1 MGLPSK
7 KHSELAMSKPTVAV
21 VGRPNVGKS
30 TLVNRIIGKREAI
43 VEELPGVTRDRNEFD
58 VTWAGCEF
66 TLIDTGGW
74 LPKSKGEKGID
85 DKVSKQSELAIN
97 QADVTILVVDARVSP
112 TVEDALIADMLRNR
126 EKPTFLAANK
136 VDDQNHEIGIW
147 EYLSMGLG
155 EPNPVSALHGRGT
168 ADLLDLVI
176 ATIPEIEYDEEVEDD
191 NEDVVAVAIVGRPNV
206 GKSTLFNKLIGEDRA
221 VVHDKAGTTRDA
233 IDTIVETEIGTIK
246 FVDTAGMRRKAR
258 ISEDTEYY
266 SLVRALN
273 AIDKANIALLV
284 IDSTIGVTHQD
295 QRLAERIDAAGCPI
309 VLVFNKWEL
318 VDTDEREKL
327 TLQIERKLGFLGDP
341 PIMKT
346 TAITGKGVHRLYPIL
361 TSTISTY
368 NKRVPTRKVNIIIRK
383 AQSAHPAPGGARVL
397 YATQG
402 ATEPP
407 TFTLFVNK
415 KLPRTYVRFLENQLR
430 EHLGLGATPIKI
442 RIRNRNE

>member
-1 MGLPSK
+1 MN
-7 KHSELAMSKPTVAV
+7 KPTVAV

-30 TLVNRIIGKREAI
+30 TLVNRIIGRREAI
-43 VEELPGVTRDRNEFD
+43 VEERPGVTRDRNEFD

-74 LPKSKGEKGID
+74 LPKSKSEKGID

-97 QADVTILVVDARVSP
+97 QADVTILVVDARVTP
-112 TVEDALIADMLRNR
+112 TVEDGLIADMLRNR

-136 VDDQNHEIGIW
+136 VDDQKHEVGMW

-176 ATIPEIEYDEEVEDD
+176 ATIPEIENNSADEDGAES
-191 NEDVVAVAIVGRPNV
+191 EDVVAVAIVGRPNV

-273 AIDKANIALLV
+273 AIDKADIALLV

-309 VLVFNKWEL
+309 VIVFNKWEL
-318 VDTDEREKL
+318 VDTDEREML

-346 TAITGKGVHRLYPIL
+346 TAISGKGVHRLYPIL
-361 TSTISTY
+361 TGTISNY
-368 NKRVPTRKVNIIIRK
+368 SQRVPTRKVNIIIRK

-415 KLPRTYVRFLENQLR
+415 KLPRTYIRYLENQLR

>member
-1 MGLPSK
+1 MV
-7 KHSELAMSKPTVAV
+7 KPTVAV

-30 TLVNRIIGKREAI
+30 TLVNRIIGRREAI
-43 VEELPGVTRDRNEFD
+43 VEERPGVTRDRNEFE
-58 VTWAGCEF
+58 VNWAGCEF

-74 LPKSKGEKGID
+74 LPKSKGEKLID
-85 DKVSKQSELAIN
+85 DKVSEQSELAIN

-112 TVEDALIADMLRNR
+112 TIEDVLIADILQSR
-126 EKPTFLAANK
+126 EKPTFLVANK
-136 VDDQNHEIGIW
+136 VDDVNHEVGMW
-147 EYLSMGLG
+147 EYLSLGLG

-168 ADLLDLVI
+168 ADLLDLLI
-176 ATIPEIEYDEEVEDD
+176 AGMPEDNVDSIGEDEEEKS
-191 NEDVVAVAIVGRPNV
+191 DVVSVAIVGRPNV
-206 GKSTLFNKLIGEDRA
+206 GKSTLFNALIGEDRA
-221 VVHDKAGTTRDA
+221 VVHDEAGTTRDA
-233 IDTIVETEIGTIK
+233 IDTVVETQIGTIK

-273 AIDKANIALLV
+273 AIDKADIALLV

-295 QRLAERIDAAGCPI
+295 QRLSERIDAAGCPI
-309 VLVFNKWEL
+309 VIVFNKWEL
-318 VDTDEREKL
+318 ADTDEREL
-327 TLQIERKLGFLGDP
+327 LIMQIERKLGFLGEP

-346 TAITGKGVHRLYPIL
+346 TAISGKGVHRLYPIL
-361 TSTISTY
+361 TNAITNY
-368 NKRVPTRKVNIIIRK
+368 NQRVPTRKVNIIIRK
-383 AQSAHPAPGGARVL
+383 AQVAHPAPGGARVL

-415 KLPRTYVRFLENQLR
+415 KLPRTYIRYLENQLR
-430 EHLGLGATPIKI
+430 EHIGLGATPIKI

>member
-1 MGLPSK
+1 M
-7 KHSELAMSKPTVAV
+7 AKPTVAV

-30 TLVNRIIGKREAI
+30 TLVNRIIGRREAI
-43 VEELPGVTRDRNEFD
+43 VEERPGVTRDRNEFE
-58 VTWAGCEF
+58 VNWAGCEF

-74 LPKSKGEKGID
+74 LPKSKGEKRID
-85 DKVSKQSELAIN
+85 DKVSEQSELAIN

-112 TVEDALIADMLRNR
+112 TIEDVLIADILQSR
-126 EKPTFLAANK
+126 EKPTFLVANK
-136 VDDQNHEIGIW
+136 VDDVNHEVGMW
-147 EYLSMGLG
+147 EYLSLGLG

-168 ADLLDLVI
+168 ADLLDLLI
-176 ATIPEIEYDEEVEDD
+176 AGMPEDNVDSIGEDEEEQS
-191 NEDVVAVAIVGRPNV
+191 DVVAVAIGGRPNV
-206 GKSTLFNKLIGEDRA
+206 GKSTLFNALIGEDRA
-221 VVHDKAGTTRDA
+221 VVHDEAGTTRDA
-233 IDTIVETEIGTIK
+233 IDTVVETQIGTIK

-273 AIDKANIALLV
+273 AIDKADIALLV

-295 QRLAERIDAAGCPI
+295 QRLSERIDAAGCPI
-309 VLVFNKWEL
+309 VIVFNKWEL
-318 VDTDEREKL
+318 ADTDEREL
-327 TLQIERKLGFLGDP
+327 LIMQIERKLGFLGEP

-346 TAITGKGVHRLYPIL
+346 TAISGKGVHRLYPIL
-361 TSTISTY
+361 TNAITNY
-368 NKRVPTRKVNIIIRK
+368 NQRVPTRKVNIIIRK
-383 AQSAHPAPGGARVL
+383 AQVAHPAPGGARVL

-415 KLPRTYVRFLENQLR
+415 KLPRTYIRYLENQLR
-430 EHLGLGATPIKI
+430 EHIGLGATPIKI

>member
-1 MGLPSK
+1 MN
-7 KHSELAMSKPTVAV
+7 KPTVAV

-30 TLVNRIIGKREAI
+30 TLVNRIIGRREAI
-43 VEELPGVTRDRNEFD
+43 VEERPGVTRDRNEFD

-74 LPKSKGEKGID
+74 LPKSRSEKGID

-97 QADVTILVVDARVSP
+97 QADVTILVVDARVTP
-112 TVEDALIADMLRNR
+112 TVEDGLIADMLRNR

-136 VDDQNHEIGIW
+136 VDDQKHEVGMW

-176 ATIPEIEYDEEVEDD
+176 ATIPEIENNSADEDGAES
-191 NEDVVAVAIVGRPNV
+191 EDVVAVAIVGRPNV

-273 AIDKANIALLV
+273 AIDKADIALLV

-309 VLVFNKWEL
+309 VIVFNKWEL
-318 VDTDEREKL
+318 VDTDEREML

-346 TAITGKGVHRLYPIL
+346 TAISGKGVHRLYPIL
-361 TSTISTY
+361 TGTISNY
-368 NKRVPTRKVNIIIRK
+368 SQRVPTRKVNIIIRK

-415 KLPRTYVRFLENQLR
+415 KLPRTYIRYLENQLR

>member
-1 MGLPSK
+1 M
-7 KHSELAMSKPTVAV
+7 AKPTVAV

-30 TLVNRIIGKREAI
+30 TLVNRIIGRREAI
-43 VEELPGVTRDRNEFD
+43 VEERPGVTRDRNEFE
-58 VTWAGCEF
+58 VNWAGCEF

-74 LPKSKGEKGID
+74 LPKSKGEKRID
-85 DKVSKQSELAIN
+85 DKVSEQSELAIS

-112 TVEDALIADMLRNR
+112 TIEDVLIADILQSR
-126 EKPTFLAANK
+126 EKPTFLVANK
-136 VDDQNHEIGIW
+136 VDDVNHEVGMW
-147 EYLSMGLG
+147 EYLSLGLG

-168 ADLLDLVI
+168 ADLLDLLI
-176 ATIPEIEYDEEVEDD
+176 AVMPEDNVDLIGEDEEEKS
-191 NEDVVAVAIVGRPNV
+191 DVVSVAIVGRPNV
-206 GKSTLFNKLIGEDRA
+206 GKSTLFNALIGEDRA
-221 VVHDKAGTTRDA
+221 VVHDEAGTTRDA
-233 IDTIVETEIGTIK
+233 IDTVVETQIGTIK

-273 AIDKANIALLV
+273 AIDNADIALLV

-295 QRLAERIDAAGCPI
+295 QRLSERIDAAGCPI
-309 VLVFNKWEL
+309 VIVFNKWEL
-318 VDTDEREKL
+318 ADTDERELL
-327 TLQIERKLGFLGDP
+327 TMQIERKLGFLGEP

-346 TAITGKGVHRLYPIL
+346 TAISGKGVHRLYPIL
-361 TSTISTY
+361 TNAITNY
-368 NKRVPTRKVNIIIRK
+368 NQRVPTRKVNIIIRK
-383 AQSAHPAPGGARVL
+383 AQVAHPAPGGARVL

-415 KLPRTYVRFLENQLR
+415 KLPRTYIRYLENQLR
-430 EHLGLGATPIKI
+430 EHIGLGATPIKI

>member
-1 MGLPSK
+1 M
-7 KHSELAMSKPTVAV
+7 AKPTVAV

-30 TLVNRIIGKREAI
+30 TLVNRIIGRREAI
-43 VEELPGVTRDRNEFD
+43 VEERPGVTRDRNEFE
-58 VTWAGCEF
+58 VNWAGCEF

-74 LPKSKGEKGID
+74 LPKSKGEKRID
-85 DKVSKQSELAIN
+85 DKVSEQSELAIS

-112 TVEDALIADMLRNR
+112 TIEDVLIADILQSR
-126 EKPTFLAANK
+126 EKPTFLVANK
-136 VDDQNHEIGIW
+136 VDDVNHEVGMW
-147 EYLSMGLG
+147 EYLSLGLG

-168 ADLLDLVI
+168 ADLLDLLI
-176 ATIPEIEYDEEVEDD
+176 AGMPEDNVDSIGEDEEEKS
-191 NEDVVAVAIVGRPNV
+191 DVVSVAIVGRPNV
-206 GKSTLFNKLIGEDRA
+206 GKSTLFNALIGEDRA
-221 VVHDKAGTTRDA
+221 VVHDEAGTTRDA
-233 IDTIVETEIGTIK
+233 IDTVVETEIGTIK

-273 AIDKANIALLV
+273 AIDKADIALLV

-295 QRLAERIDAAGCPI
+295 QRLSERIDAAGCPI
-309 VLVFNKWEL
+309 VIVFNKWEL
-318 VDTDEREKL
+318 ADTDERELL
-327 TLQIERKLGFLGDP
+327 TMQIERKLGFLGEP

-346 TAITGKGVHRLYPIL
+346 TAISGKGVHRLYPIL
-361 TSTISTY
+361 TNAITNY
-368 NKRVPTRKVNIIIRK
+368 NQRVPTRKVNIIIRK
-383 AQSAHPAPGGARVL
+383 AQVAHPAPGGARVL

-415 KLPRTYVRFLENQLR
+415 KLPRTYIRYLENQLR
-430 EHLGLGATPIKI
+430 EHIGLGATPIKI

>member
-1 MGLPSK
+1 M
-7 KHSELAMSKPTVAV
+7 AKPTVAV

-30 TLVNRIIGKREAI
+30 TLVNRIIGRREAI
-43 VEELPGVTRDRNEFD
+43 VEERPGVTRDRNEFE
-58 VTWAGCEF
+58 VNWAGCEF

-74 LPKSKGEKGID
+74 LPKSKGEKRID
-85 DKVSKQSELAIN
+85 DKVSEQSELAIN

-112 TVEDALIADMLRNR
+112 TIEDVLIADILQNR
-126 EKPTFLAANK
+126 EKPTFLVANK
-136 VDDQNHEIGIW
+136 VDDVNHEVGMW
-147 EYLSMGLG
+147 EYLSLGLG

-168 ADLLDLVI
+168 ADLLDLLI
-176 ATIPEIEYDEEVEDD
+176 AGMPEDNVDSIGEDEEEKS
-191 NEDVVAVAIVGRPNV
+191 DVVSVAIVGRPNV
-206 GKSTLFNKLIGEDRA
+206 GKSTLFNALIGEERA
-221 VVHDKAGTTRDA
+221 VVHDEAGTTRDA
-233 IDTIVETEIGTIK
+233 IDTVVETQIGTIK

-273 AIDKANIALLV
+273 AIDKADIALLV

-295 QRLAERIDAAGCPI
+295 QRLSERIDAAGCPI
-309 VLVFNKWEL
+309 VIVFNKWEL
-318 VDTDEREKL
+318 ADTDEREL
-327 TLQIERKLGFLGDP
+327 LIMQIERKLGFLGEP

-346 TAITGKGVHRLYPIL
+346 TAISGKGVHRLYPIL
-361 TSTISTY
+361 TNAITNY
-368 NKRVPTRKVNIIIRK
+368 NQRVPTRKVNIIIRK
-383 AQSAHPAPGGARVL
+383 AQVAHPAPGGARVL

-415 KLPRTYVRFLENQLR
+415 KLPRTYIRYLENQLR
-430 EHLGLGATPIKI
+430 EHIGLGATPIKI

>member
-1 MGLPSK
+1 MN
-7 KHSELAMSKPTVAV
+7 KPTVAV

-43 VEELPGVTRDRNEFD
+43 VEERPGVTRDRNEFD

-74 LPKSKGEKGID
+74 LPKSKSEKGID

-112 TVEDALIADMLRNR
+112 TVEDALIADMLRGR

-136 VDDQNHEIGIW
+136 VDDQNHEVGMW

-176 ATIPEIEYDEEVEDD
+176 ATIPELENKSVVEDEVE

-206 GKSTLFNKLIGEDRA
+206 GKSTLFNKLIGEERA

-233 IDTIVETEIGTIK
+233 IDTIVETQIGTIK

-273 AIDKANIALLV
+273 AIDKADIALLV

-309 VLVFNKWEL
+309 VIVFNKWEL
-318 VDTDEREKL
+318 VDTDEREML
-327 TLQIERKLGFLGDP
+327 TLQIERKLSF
-341 PIMKT
+341 
-346 TAITGKGVHRLYPIL
+346 
-361 TSTISTY
+361 
-368 NKRVPTRKVNIIIRK
+368 
-383 AQSAHPAPGGARVL
+383 
-397 YATQG
+397 
-402 ATEPP
+402 
-407 TFTLFVNK
+407 
-415 KLPRTYVRFLENQLR
+415 
-430 EHLGLGATPIKI
+430 
-442 RIRNRNE
+442 

>member
-1 MGLPSK
+1 M
-7 KHSELAMSKPTVAV
+7 AKPTVAV

-30 TLVNRIIGKREAI
+30 TLVNRIIGRREAI
-43 VEELPGVTRDRNEFD
+43 VEERPGVTRDRNEFE
-58 VTWAGCEF
+58 VNWAGCEF

-74 LPKSKGEKGID
+74 LPKSKGEKRID
-85 DKVSKQSELAIN
+85 DKVSEQSELAIN

-112 TVEDALIADMLRNR
+112 TIEDVLIADILQSR
-126 EKPTFLAANK
+126 EKPTFLVANK
-136 VDDQNHEIGIW
+136 VDDVNHEVGMW
-147 EYLSMGLG
+147 EYLSLGLG

-168 ADLLDLVI
+168 ADLLDLLI
-176 ATIPEIEYDEEVEDD
+176 AGMPEDNVDSIGEDEEEKS
-191 NEDVVAVAIVGRPNV
+191 DVVSVAIVGRPNV
-206 GKSTLFNKLIGEDRA
+206 GKSTLFNALIGEDRA
-221 VVHDKAGTTRDA
+221 VVHDEAGTTRDA
-233 IDTIVETEIGTIK
+233 IDTVVETQIGTIK

-273 AIDKANIALLV
+273 AIDKADIALLV

-295 QRLAERIDAAGCPI
+295 QRLSERIDAAGCPI
-309 VLVFNKWEL
+309 VIVFNKWEL
-318 VDTDEREKL
+318 ADTDEREL
-327 TLQIERKLGFLGDP
+327 LIMQIERKLGFLGEP

-346 TAITGKGVHRLYPIL
+346 TAISGKGVHRLYPIL
-361 TSTISTY
+361 TNAIANY
-368 NKRVPTRKVNIIIRK
+368 NQRVPTRKVNIIIRK
-383 AQSAHPAPGGARVL
+383 AQVAHPAPGGARVL

-415 KLPRTYVRFLENQLR
+415 KLPRTYIRYLENQLR
-430 EHLGLGATPIKI
+430 EHIGLGATPIKI

>member
-1 MGLPSK
+1 MM
-7 KHSELAMSKPTVAV
+7 AKPTVAV

-30 TLVNRIIGKREAI
+30 TLVNRIIGRREAI
-43 VEELPGVTRDRNEFD
+43 VEERPGVTRDRNEFE
-58 VTWAGCEF
+58 VNWAGCEF

-74 LPKSKGEKGID
+74 LPKSKGEKRID
-85 DKVSKQSELAIN
+85 DKVSEQSELAIS

-112 TVEDALIADMLRNR
+112 TIEDVLIADILQNR
-126 EKPTFLAANK
+126 EKPTFLVANK
-136 VDDQNHEIGIW
+136 VDDVNHEVGMW
-147 EYLSMGLG
+147 EYLSLGLG

-168 ADLLDLVI
+168 ADLLDVLV
-176 ATIPEIEYDEEVEDD
+176 AVMPEDNVDSIDEDEEEKS
-191 NEDVVAVAIVGRPNV
+191 DVVSVAIVGRPNV
-206 GKSTLFNKLIGEDRA
+206 GKSTLFNALIGEERA
-221 VVHDKAGTTRDA
+221 VVHDEAGTTRDA
-233 IDTIVETEIGTIK
+233 IDTVVETQIGTIK

-273 AIDKANIALLV
+273 AIDKADIALLV

-295 QRLAERIDAAGCPI
+295 QRLSERIDAAGCPI
-309 VLVFNKWEL
+309 VIVFNKWEL
-318 VDTDEREKL
+318 ADTDERELL
-327 TLQIERKLGFLGDP
+327 TMQIERKLGFLGEP

-346 TAITGKGVHRLYPIL
+346 TAISGKGVHRLYPIL
-361 TSTISTY
+361 TNAITNY
-368 NKRVPTRKVNIIIRK
+368 NQRVPTRKVNIIIRK
-383 AQSAHPAPGGARVL
+383 AQVAHPAPGGARVL

-415 KLPRTYVRFLENQLR
+415 KLPRTYIRYLENQLR
-430 EHLGLGATPIKI
+430 EHIGLGATPIKI

>member
-1 MGLPSK
+1 M
-7 KHSELAMSKPTVAV
+7 AKPTVAV

-30 TLVNRIIGKREAI
+30 TLVNRIIGRREAI
-43 VEELPGVTRDRNEFD
+43 VEERPGVTRDRNEFE
-58 VTWAGCEF
+58 VNWAGCEF

-74 LPKSKGEKGID
+74 LPKSKGEKRID
-85 DKVSKQSELAIN
+85 DKVSEQSELAIN

-112 TVEDALIADMLRNR
+112 TIEDVLIADILQNR
-126 EKPTFLAANK
+126 EKPTFLVANK
-136 VDDQNHEIGIW
+136 VDDVNHEVGMW
-147 EYLSMGLG
+147 EYLSLGLG

-168 ADLLDLVI
+168 ADLLDLLI
-176 ATIPEIEYDEEVEDD
+176 AGMPEDNVDSIGEDEEEKS
-191 NEDVVAVAIVGRPNV
+191 DVVSVAIVGRPNV
-206 GKSTLFNKLIGEDRA
+206 GKSTLFNALIGEDRA
-221 VVHDKAGTTRDA
+221 VVHDEAGTTRDA
-233 IDTIVETEIGTIK
+233 IDTVVETQIGTIK

-273 AIDKANIALLV
+273 AIDKADIALLV

-295 QRLAERIDAAGCPI
+295 QRLSERIDAAGCPI
-309 VLVFNKWEL
+309 VIVFNKWEL
-318 VDTDEREKL
+318 ADTDERELL
-327 TLQIERKLGFLGDP
+327 TMQIERKLGFLGEP

-346 TAITGKGVHRLYPIL
+346 TAISGKGVHRLYPIL
-361 TSTISTY
+361 TNAITNY
-368 NKRVPTRKVNIIIRK
+368 NQRVPTRKVNIIIRK
-383 AQSAHPAPGGARVL
+383 AQIAHPAPGGARVL

-415 KLPRTYVRFLENQLR
+415 KLPRTYIRYLENQLR
-430 EHLGLGATPIKI
+430 EHIGLGATPIKI

>member
-1 MGLPSK
+1 M
-7 KHSELAMSKPTVAV
+7 AKPTVAV

-30 TLVNRIIGKREAI
+30 TLVNRIIGRREAI
-43 VEELPGVTRDRNEFD
+43 VEERPGVTRDRNEFE
-58 VTWAGCEF
+58 VNWAGCEF

-74 LPKSKGEKGID
+74 LPKSKGEKRID
-85 DKVSKQSELAIN
+85 DKVSEQSELAIN

-112 TVEDALIADMLRNR
+112 TIEDVLIADILQNR
-126 EKPTFLAANK
+126 EKPTFLVANK
-136 VDDQNHEIGIW
+136 VDDVNHEVGMW
-147 EYLSMGLG
+147 EYLSLGLG

-168 ADLLDLVI
+168 ADLLDLLI
-176 ATIPEIEYDEEVEDD
+176 AGMPEDNVDSIGEDEEEKS
-191 NEDVVAVAIVGRPNV
+191 DVVSVAIVGRPNV
-206 GKSTLFNKLIGEDRA
+206 GKSTLFNALIGEDRA
-221 VVHDKAGTTRDA
+221 VVHDEAGTTRDA
-233 IDTIVETEIGTIK
+233 IDTVVETQIGTIK

-273 AIDKANIALLV
+273 AIDKADIALLV

-295 QRLAERIDAAGCPI
+295 QRLSERIDAAGCPI
-309 VLVFNKWEL
+309 VIVFNKWEL
-318 VDTDEREKL
+318 ADTDEREL
-327 TLQIERKLGFLGDP
+327 LIMQIERKLGFLGEP

-346 TAITGKGVHRLYPIL
+346 TAISGKGVHRLYPIL
-361 TSTISTY
+361 TNAITNY
-368 NKRVPTRKVNIIIRK
+368 NQRVPTRKVNIIIRK
-383 AQSAHPAPGGARVL
+383 AQVAHPAPGGARVL

-415 KLPRTYVRFLENQLR
+415 KLPRTYIRYLENQLR
-430 EHLGLGATPIKI
+430 EHIGLGATPIKI

>member
-1 MGLPSK
+1 MN
-7 KHSELAMSKPTVAV
+7 KPTVAV

-30 TLVNRIIGKREAI
+30 TLVNRIIGRREAI
-43 VEELPGVTRDRNEFD
+43 VEERPGVTRDRNEFD

-74 LPKSKGEKGID
+74 LPKSKSEKGID

-97 QADVTILVVDARVSP
+97 QADVTILVVDARVTP
-112 TVEDALIADMLRNR
+112 TVEDALIADMLRSR

-136 VDDQNHEIGIW
+136 VDDQSHEVGMW

-176 ATIPEIEYDEEVEDD
+176 ATIPEIENSSADEDEAES
-191 NEDVVAVAIVGRPNV
+191 EDVVAVAIVGRPNV

-273 AIDKANIALLV
+273 AIDKADIALLV

-309 VLVFNKWEL
+309 VIVFNKWEL
-318 VDTDEREKL
+318 VDTDEREML

-346 TAITGKGVHRLYPIL
+346 TAISGKGVHRLYPIL
-361 TSTISTY
+361 TGTISNY
-368 NKRVPTRKVNIIIRK
+368 SQRVPTRKVNIIIRK

-415 KLPRTYVRFLENQLR
+415 KLPRTYIRYLENQLR
-430 EHLGLGATPIKI
+430 EHLGLGSTPIKI

>member
-1 MGLPSK
+1 M
-7 KHSELAMSKPTVAV
+7 AKPTVAV

-30 TLVNRIIGKREAI
+30 TLVNRIIGRREAI
-43 VEELPGVTRDRNEFD
+43 VEERPGVTRDRNEFE
-58 VTWAGCEF
+58 VNWAGCEF

-74 LPKSKGEKGID
+74 LPKSKGEKRID
-85 DKVSKQSELAIN
+85 DKVSEQSELAIN

-112 TVEDALIADMLRNR
+112 TIEDVLIADILQSR
-126 EKPTFLAANK
+126 EKPTFLVANK
-136 VDDQNHEIGIW
+136 VDDVNHEVGMW
-147 EYLSMGLG
+147 EYLSLGLG

-168 ADLLDLVI
+168 ADLLDLLI
-176 ATIPEIEYDEEVEDD
+176 AGMPEDNVDSIGEDEEEKS
-191 NEDVVAVAIVGRPNV
+191 DVVSVAIVGRPNV
-206 GKSTLFNKLIGEDRA
+206 GKSTLFNALIGEDRA
-221 VVHDKAGTTRDA
+221 VVHDEAGTTRDA
-233 IDTIVETEIGTIK
+233 IDTVVETQIGTIK

-273 AIDKANIALLV
+273 AIDKADIALLV

-295 QRLAERIDAAGCPI
+295 QRLSERIDAAGCPI
-309 VLVFNKWEL
+309 VIVFNKWEL
-318 VDTDEREKL
+318 ADTDERELL
-327 TLQIERKLGFLGDP
+327 TMQIERKLGFLGEP

-346 TAITGKGVHRLYPIL
+346 TAISGKGVHRLYPIL
-361 TSTISTY
+361 TNAITNY
-368 NKRVPTRKVNIIIRK
+368 NQRVPTRKVNIIIRK
-383 AQSAHPAPGGARVL
+383 AQVAHPAPGGARVL

-415 KLPRTYVRFLENQLR
+415 KLPRTYIRYLENQLK
-430 EHLGLGATPIKI
+430 EHIGLGATPIKI

>member
-1 MGLPSK
+1 M
-7 KHSELAMSKPTVAV
+7 AKPTVAV

-30 TLVNRIIGKREAI
+30 TLVNRIIGRREAI
-43 VEELPGVTRDRNEFD
+43 VEERPGVTRDRNEFE
-58 VTWAGCEF
+58 VNWAGCEF

-74 LPKSKGEKGID
+74 LPKSKGEKRID
-85 DKVSKQSELAIN
+85 DKVSEQSELAIN

-112 TVEDALIADMLRNR
+112 TIEDVLIADILQSR
-126 EKPTFLAANK
+126 EKPTFLVANK
-136 VDDQNHEIGIW
+136 VDDVNHEVGMW
-147 EYLSMGLG
+147 EYLSLGLG

-168 ADLLDLVI
+168 ADLLDLLI
-176 ATIPEIEYDEEVEDD
+176 AGMPEDNVDSIGEDEEEKS
-191 NEDVVAVAIVGRPNV
+191 DVVSVAIVGRPNV
-206 GKSTLFNKLIGEDRA
+206 GKSTLFNALIGEDRA
-221 VVHDKAGTTRDA
+221 VVHDEAGTTRDA
-233 IDTIVETEIGTIK
+233 IDTVVETQIGTIK

-273 AIDKANIALLV
+273 AIDKADIALLV

-295 QRLAERIDAAGCPI
+295 QRLSERIDAAGCPI
-309 VLVFNKWEL
+309 VIVFNKWEL
-318 VDTDEREKL
+318 ADTDERELL
-327 TLQIERKLGFLGDP
+327 TMQIERKLGFLGEP

-346 TAITGKGVHRLYPIL
+346 TAISGKGVHRLYPIL
-361 TSTISTY
+361 TNAITNY
-368 NKRVPTRKVNIIIRK
+368 NQRVPTRKVNIIIRK
-383 AQSAHPAPGGARVL
+383 AQIAHPAPGGARVL

-415 KLPRTYVRFLENQLR
+415 KLPRTYIRYLENQLR
-430 EHLGLGATPIKI
+430 EHIGLGATPIKI

>member
-1 MGLPSK
+1 MM
-7 KHSELAMSKPTVAV
+7 AKPTVAV

-30 TLVNRIIGKREAI
+30 TLVNRIIGRREAI
-43 VEELPGVTRDRNEFD
+43 VEERPGVTRDRNEFE
-58 VTWAGCEF
+58 VNWAGCEF

-74 LPKSKGEKGID
+74 LPKSKGEKRID
-85 DKVSKQSELAIN
+85 DKVSEQSELAIN

-112 TVEDALIADMLRNR
+112 TIEDVLIADILQSR
-126 EKPTFLAANK
+126 EKPTFLVANK
-136 VDDQNHEIGIW
+136 VDDVNHEVGMW
-147 EYLSMGLG
+147 EYLSLGLG

-168 ADLLDLVI
+168 ADLLDLLI
-176 ATIPEIEYDEEVEDD
+176 AGMPEDNVDSIGEDEEEKS
-191 NEDVVAVAIVGRPNV
+191 DVVSVAIVGRPNV
-206 GKSTLFNKLIGEDRA
+206 GKSTLFNALIGEDRA
-221 VVHDKAGTTRDA
+221 VVHDEAGTTRDA
-233 IDTIVETEIGTIK
+233 IDTVVETQIGTIK

-273 AIDKANIALLV
+273 AIDKADIALLV

-295 QRLAERIDAAGCPI
+295 QRLSERIDAAGCPI
-309 VLVFNKWEL
+309 VIVFNKWEL
-318 VDTDEREKL
+318 ADTDERELL
-327 TLQIERKLGFLGDP
+327 TMQIERKLGFLGEP

-346 TAITGKGVHRLYPIL
+346 TAISGKGVHRLYPIL
-361 TSTISTY
+361 TNAITNY
-368 NKRVPTRKVNIIIRK
+368 NQRVPTRKVNIIIRK
-383 AQSAHPAPGGARVL
+383 AQIAHPAPGGARVL

-415 KLPRTYVRFLENQLR
+415 KLPRTYIRYLENQLR
-430 EHLGLGATPIKI
+430 EHIGLGATPIKI

>member
-1 MGLPSK
+1 MN
-7 KHSELAMSKPTVAV
+7 KPTVAV

-43 VEELPGVTRDRNEFD
+43 VEERPGVTRDRNEFD

-74 LPKSKGEKGID
+74 LPKSKSEKGID

-136 VDDQNHEIGIW
+136 IDDQNHEIGMW

-176 ATIPEIEYDEEVEDD
+176 ATIPGVENDEEVEDS
-191 NEDVVAVAIVGRPNV
+191 NYDVVAVAIVGRPNV
-206 GKSTLFNKLIGEDRA
+206 GKSTLFNKLIGQDRA

-309 VLVFNKWEL
+309 VIVFNKWEL
-318 VDTDEREKL
+318 VDTDERELL
-327 TLQIERKLGFLGDP
+327 TLQIERKLGFLGEP

-346 TAITGKGVHRLYPIL
+346 TAISGKGVHRIYPIL
-361 TSTISTY
+361 ASAISSY
-368 NKRVPTRKVNIIIRK
+368 NQRVPTRKVNIIIRK

-415 KLPRTYVRFLENQLR
+415 KLPRTYVRYLENQLR

-442 RIRNRNE
+442 RIRNRTE

>member
-1 MGLPSK
+1 M
-7 KHSELAMSKPTVAV
+7 AKPTVAV

-30 TLVNRIIGKREAI
+30 TLVNRIIGRREAI
-43 VEELPGVTRDRNEFD
+43 VEERPGVTRDRNEFE
-58 VTWAGCEF
+58 VNWAGCEF

-74 LPKSKGEKGID
+74 LPKSKGEKRID
-85 DKVSKQSELAIN
+85 DKVSEQSELAIN

-112 TVEDALIADMLRNR
+112 TIEDVLIADILQSR
-126 EKPTFLAANK
+126 EKPTFLVANK
-136 VDDQNHEIGIW
+136 VDDVNHEVGMW
-147 EYLSMGLG
+147 EYLSLGLG

-168 ADLLDLVI
+168 ADLLDLLI
-176 ATIPEIEYDEEVEDD
+176 AGMPEDNVDSIGEDEEEKS
-191 NEDVVAVAIVGRPNV
+191 DVVSVAIVGRPNV
-206 GKSTLFNKLIGEDRA
+206 GKSTLFNALIGEDRA
-221 VVHDKAGTTRDA
+221 VVHDEAGTTRDA
-233 IDTIVETEIGTIK
+233 IDTVVETQIGTIK

-273 AIDKANIALLV
+273 AIDKADIALLV

-295 QRLAERIDAAGCPI
+295 QRLSERIDAAGCPI
-309 VLVFNKWEL
+309 VIVFNKWEL
-318 VDTDEREKL
+318 ADTDEREL
-327 TLQIERKLGFLGDP
+327 LIMQIERKLGFLGEP

-346 TAITGKGVHRLYPIL
+346 TAISGKGVHRLYPIL
-361 TSTISTY
+361 TNAITNY
-368 NKRVPTRKVNIIIRK
+368 NQRVPTRKVNIIIRK
-383 AQSAHPAPGGARVL
+383 AQIAHPAPGGARVL

-415 KLPRTYVRFLENQLR
+415 KLPRTYIRYLENQLR
-430 EHLGLGATPIKI
+430 EHIGLGATPIKI

>member
-1 MGLPSK
+1 M
-7 KHSELAMSKPTVAV
+7 AKPTVAV

-30 TLVNRIIGKREAI
+30 TLVNRIIGRREAI
-43 VEELPGVTRDRNEFD
+43 VEERPGVTRDRNEFE
-58 VTWAGCEF
+58 VNWAGCEF

-74 LPKSKGEKGID
+74 LPKSKGEKRID
-85 DKVSKQSELAIN
+85 DKVSEQSELAIN

-112 TVEDALIADMLRNR
+112 TIEDVLIADILQSR
-126 EKPTFLAANK
+126 EKPTFLVANK
-136 VDDQNHEIGIW
+136 VDDVNHEVGMW
-147 EYLSMGLG
+147 EYLSLGLG

-168 ADLLDLVI
+168 ADLLDLLI
-176 ATIPEIEYDEEVEDD
+176 AVMPEDNVDLIGEDEEEKS
-191 NEDVVAVAIVGRPNV
+191 DVVSVAIVGRPNV
-206 GKSTLFNKLIGEDRA
+206 GKSTLFNALIGEDRA
-221 VVHDKAGTTRDA
+221 VVHDEAGTTRDA
-233 IDTIVETEIGTIK
+233 IDTVVETQIGTIK

-273 AIDKANIALLV
+273 AIDKADIALLV

-295 QRLAERIDAAGCPI
+295 QRLSERIDAAGCPI
-309 VLVFNKWEL
+309 VIVFNKWEL
-318 VDTDEREKL
+318 ADTDERELL
-327 TLQIERKLGFLGDP
+327 TMQIERKLGFLGEP

-346 TAITGKGVHRLYPIL
+346 TAISGKGVHRLYPIL
-361 TSTISTY
+361 TNAITNY
-368 NKRVPTRKVNIIIRK
+368 NQRVPTRKVNIIIRK
-383 AQSAHPAPGGARVL
+383 AQVAHPAPGGARVL

-415 KLPRTYVRFLENQLR
+415 KLPRTYIRYLENQLR
-430 EHLGLGATPIKI
+430 EHIGLGATPIKI

>member
-1 MGLPSK
+1 M
-7 KHSELAMSKPTVAV
+7 AKPTVAV

-30 TLVNRIIGKREAI
+30 TLVNRIIGRREAI
-43 VEELPGVTRDRNEFD
+43 VEERPGVTRDRNEFE
-58 VTWAGCEF
+58 VNWAGCEF

-74 LPKSKGEKGID
+74 LPKSKGEKRID
-85 DKVSKQSELAIN
+85 DKVSEQSELAIN

-112 TVEDALIADMLRNR
+112 TIEDVLIADILQSR
-126 EKPTFLAANK
+126 EKPTFLVANK
-136 VDDQNHEIGIW
+136 VDDVNHEVGMW
-147 EYLSMGLG
+147 EYLSLGLG

-168 ADLLDLVI
+168 ADLLDVLI
-176 ATIPEIEYDEEVEDD
+176 AVMPEDNVDSIDEDEEEKS
-191 NEDVVAVAIVGRPNV
+191 DVVSVAIVGRPNV
-206 GKSTLFNKLIGEDRA
+206 GKSTLFNALIGEDRA
-221 VVHDKAGTTRDA
+221 VVHDEAGTTRDA
-233 IDTIVETEIGTIK
+233 IDTVVETQIGTIK

-273 AIDKANIALLV
+273 AIDKADIALLV

-295 QRLAERIDAAGCPI
+295 QRLSERIDAAGCPI
-309 VLVFNKWEL
+309 VIVFNKWEL
-318 VDTDEREKL
+318 ADTDEREL
-327 TLQIERKLGFLGDP
+327 LIMQIERKLGFLGEP

-346 TAITGKGVHRLYPIL
+346 TAISGKGVHRLYPIL
-361 TSTISTY
+361 TNAITNY
-368 NKRVPTRKVNIIIRK
+368 NQRVPTRKVNIIIRK
-383 AQSAHPAPGGARVL
+383 AQVAHPAPGGARVL

-415 KLPRTYVRFLENQLR
+415 KLPRTYIRYLENQLR
-430 EHLGLGATPIKI
+430 EHIGLGATPIKI

>member
-1 MGLPSK
+1 MN
-7 KHSELAMSKPTVAV
+7 KPTVAV

-30 TLVNRIIGKREAI
+30 TLVNRIIGRREAI
-43 VEELPGVTRDRNEFD
+43 VEERPGVTRDRNEFD

-66 TLIDTGGW
+66 ILIDTGGW
-74 LPKSKGEKGID
+74 LPKSKSERGID

-97 QADVTILVVDARVSP
+97 QADVTILVVDARVTP
-112 TVEDALIADMLRNR
+112 TVEDGLIADMLRNR

-136 VDDQNHEIGIW
+136 VDDQKHEVGMW

-176 ATIPEIEYDEEVEDD
+176 ATIPEIENNSADEDEAES
-191 NEDVVAVAIVGRPNV
+191 EDVVAVAIVGRPNV

-273 AIDKANIALLV
+273 AIDKADIALLV

-309 VLVFNKWEL
+309 VIVFNKWEL
-318 VDTDEREKL
+318 VDTDEREML

-346 TAITGKGVHRLYPIL
+346 TAISGKGVHRLYPIL
-361 TSTISTY
+361 TGTISNY
-368 NKRVPTRKVNIIIRK
+368 SQRVPTRKVNIIIRK

-415 KLPRTYVRFLENQLR
+415 KLPRTYIRYLENQLR

>member
-1 MGLPSK
+1 MN
-7 KHSELAMSKPTVAV
+7 KPTVAV

-43 VEELPGVTRDRNEFD
+43 VEERPGVTRDRNEFD

-74 LPKSKGEKGID
+74 LPKSKSEKGID

-112 TVEDALIADMLRNR
+112 TVEDALIADMLRGR
-126 EKPTFLAANK
+126 VKPTFLAANK
-136 VDDQNHEIGIW
+136 VDDQNHEVGMW

-176 ATIPEIEYDEEVEDD
+176 ATIPELENKSVVEDEVE

-206 GKSTLFNKLIGEDRA
+206 GKSTLFNKLIGEERA

-233 IDTIVETEIGTIK
+233 IDTIVETQIGTIK

-273 AIDKANIALLV
+273 AIDKADIALLV

-309 VLVFNKWEL
+309 VIVFNKWEL
-318 VDTDEREKL
+318 VDTDEREML

-346 TAITGKGVHRLYPIL
+346 TAISGKGVHRLYPIL
-361 TSTISTY
+361 TGTISNY
-368 NKRVPTRKVNIIIRK
+368 SHRVPTRKVNIIIRK

-415 KLPRTYVRFLENQLR
+415 KLPRTYIRYLENQLR

>member
-1 MGLPSK
+1 M
-7 KHSELAMSKPTVAV
+7 AKPTVAV

-30 TLVNRIIGKREAI
+30 TLVNRIIGRREAI
-43 VEELPGVTRDRNEFD
+43 VEERPGVTRDRNEFE
-58 VTWAGCEF
+58 VNWAGCEF

-74 LPKSKGEKGID
+74 LPKSKGEKRID
-85 DKVSKQSELAIN
+85 DKVSEQSELAIN

-112 TVEDALIADMLRNR
+112 TIEDVLIADILQSR
-126 EKPTFLAANK
+126 EKPTFLVANK
-136 VDDQNHEIGIW
+136 IDDVNHEVGMW
-147 EYLSMGLG
+147 EYLSLGLG

-168 ADLLDLVI
+168 ADLLDLLI
-176 ATIPEIEYDEEVEDD
+176 AGMPEDNVDSIGEDEEEKS
-191 NEDVVAVAIVGRPNV
+191 DVVSVAIVGRPNV
-206 GKSTLFNKLIGEDRA
+206 GKSTLFNALIGEERA
-221 VVHDKAGTTRDA
+221 VVHDEAGTTRDA
-233 IDTIVETEIGTIK
+233 IDTVVETQIGTIK

-273 AIDKANIALLV
+273 AIDKADIALLV

-295 QRLAERIDAAGCPI
+295 QRLSERIDAAGCPI
-309 VLVFNKWEL
+309 VIVFNKWEL
-318 VDTDEREKL
+318 ADTDEREL
-327 TLQIERKLGFLGDP
+327 LIMQIERKLGFLGEP

-346 TAITGKGVHRLYPIL
+346 TAISGKGVHRLYPIL
-361 TSTISTY
+361 TNAITNY
-368 NKRVPTRKVNIIIRK
+368 NQRVPTRKVNIIIRK
-383 AQSAHPAPGGARVL
+383 AQVAHPAPGGARVL

-415 KLPRTYVRFLENQLR
+415 KLPRTYIRYLENQLR
-430 EHLGLGATPIKI
+430 EHIGLGATPIKI

>member
-1 MGLPSK
+1 M
-7 KHSELAMSKPTVAV
+7 AKPTVAV

-30 TLVNRIIGKREAI
+30 TLVNRIIGRREAI
-43 VEELPGVTRDRNEFD
+43 VEERPGVTRDRNEFE
-58 VTWAGCEF
+58 VNWAGCEC

-74 LPKSKGEKGID
+74 LPKSKGEKRID
-85 DKVSKQSELAIN
+85 DKVSEQSELAIN

-112 TVEDALIADMLRNR
+112 TIEDVLIADILQSR
-126 EKPTFLAANK
+126 EKPTFLVANK
-136 VDDQNHEIGIW
+136 VDDVNHEVGMW
-147 EYLSMGLG
+147 EYLSLGLG

-168 ADLLDLVI
+168 ADLLDLLI
-176 ATIPEIEYDEEVEDD
+176 AGMPEDNVDSIGEDEEEKS
-191 NEDVVAVAIVGRPNV
+191 DVVSVAIVGRPNV
-206 GKSTLFNKLIGEDRA
+206 GKSTLFNALIGEDRA
-221 VVHDKAGTTRDA
+221 VVHDEAGTTRDA
-233 IDTIVETEIGTIK
+233 IDTVVETQIGTIK

-273 AIDKANIALLV
+273 AIDKADIALLV

-295 QRLAERIDAAGCPI
+295 QRLSERIDAAGCPI
-309 VLVFNKWEL
+309 VIVFNKWEL
-318 VDTDEREKL
+318 ADTDEREL
-327 TLQIERKLGFLGDP
+327 LIMQIERKLGFLGEP

-346 TAITGKGVHRLYPIL
+346 TAISGKGVHRLYPIL
-361 TSTISTY
+361 TNAITNY
-368 NKRVPTRKVNIIIRK
+368 NQRVPTRKVNIIIRK
-383 AQSAHPAPGGARVL
+383 AQVAHPAPGGARVL

-415 KLPRTYVRFLENQLR
+415 KLPRTYIRYLENQLR
-430 EHLGLGATPIKI
+430 EHIGLGATPIKI

>member
-1 MGLPSK
+1 MM
-7 KHSELAMSKPTVAV
+7 AKPTVAV

-30 TLVNRIIGKREAI
+30 TLVNRIIGRREAI
-43 VEELPGVTRDRNEFD
+43 VEERPGVTRDRNEFE
-58 VTWAGCEF
+58 VNWAGCEF

-74 LPKSKGEKGID
+74 LPKSKGEKRID
-85 DKVSKQSELAIN
+85 DKVSEQSELAIN

-112 TVEDALIADMLRNR
+112 TIEDVLIADILQSR
-126 EKPTFLAANK
+126 EKPTFLVANK
-136 VDDQNHEIGIW
+136 VDDVNHEVGMW
-147 EYLSMGLG
+147 EYLSLGLG

-168 ADLLDLVI
+168 ADLLDLLI
-176 ATIPEIEYDEEVEDD
+176 AGMPEDNVDSIGEDEEEKS
-191 NEDVVAVAIVGRPNV
+191 DVVSVAIVGRPNV
-206 GKSTLFNKLIGEDRA
+206 GKSTLFNALIGEERA
-221 VVHDKAGTTRDA
+221 VVHDEAGTTRDA
-233 IDTIVETEIGTIK
+233 IDTVVETQIGTIK

-273 AIDKANIALLV
+273 AIDKADIALLV

-295 QRLAERIDAAGCPI
+295 QRLSERIDAAGCPI
-309 VLVFNKWEL
+309 VIVFNKWEL
-318 VDTDEREKL
+318 ADTDERELL
-327 TLQIERKLGFLGDP
+327 TMQIERKLGFLGEP

-346 TAITGKGVHRLYPIL
+346 TAISGKGVHRLYPIL
-361 TSTISTY
+361 TNAITNY
-368 NKRVPTRKVNIIIRK
+368 NQRVPTRKVNIIIRK
-383 AQSAHPAPGGARVL
+383 AQIAHPAPGGARVL

-415 KLPRTYVRFLENQLR
+415 KLPRTYIRYLENQLR
-430 EHLGLGATPIKI
+430 EHIGLGATPIKI